1 MVHIPTALVQGAGQL
16 QHLALMGP
24 LGLGHG
30 KLKGEREHHIVQH
43 CYLGHALLWGFL
55 EDQMALRPVHLLQ
68 QLPVLVV
75 LDLQAGKAKVQGR
88 RRVLVEKAVKGG

>member
-1 MVHIPTALVQGAGQL
+1 MVHVPTALVEGAGQL

-24 LGLGHG
+24 LGVGHG
-30 KLKGEREHHIVQH
+30 KLKGEGKHHIVQH
-43 CYLGHALLWGFL
+43 RHLGHALLWGFL
-55 EDQMALRPVHLLQ
+55 EDHMALRPTHLLQ

-75 LDLQAGKAKVQGR
+75 AYFQAGKAKVQGR

>member
-24 LGLGHG
+24 LGTGHG
-30 KLKGEREHHIVQH
+30 KLKGEGKHHIVQH
-43 CYLGHALLWGFL
+43 RYLGHALLWGFL
-55 EDQMALRPVHLLQ
+55 EDHMALRPMHLLQ

-75 LDLQAGKAKVQGR
+75 LDLQAGKAKVQGGVG
-88 RRVLVEKAVKGG
+88 VLVEKAIKGG